1 MPRLEGQIAIVT
13 GAASGFGAA
22 IATRFAREGAQ
33 VMLADIDAAGGKLAT
48 ETLAGQGGDVGFI
61 ATDVSDSAEVK
72 AMIDACVEQFGGLD
86 ILVNNAG
93 YSHQTRPI
101 VEIPEEDFDDVF
113 ATNTKSVYL
122 GAVHGVPV
130 LRERGGGVIINTASI
145 ASKRPRPFG
154 TIYAATKGAVATLT
168 RGLAIEL
175 APDRI
180 RVNAVNPVA
189 ADTAF
194 IARSRGGHP
203 LPDEAREALIAGIPL
218 GRLAEPTDVANAF
231 LFLASDEAQFLTGV
245 LLDVDGGRSLI

>member
-1 MPRLEGQIAIVT
+1 MPAGAEATPSAYRYLVATAGLITTVWGLVALWRWRRRVAAEPGAVRPDDWCYSGAGARQRGRLMPRLEGQIAIVT

-130 LRERGGGVIINTASI
+130 LRERA
-145 ASKRPRPFG
+145 G
-154 TIYAATKGAVATLT
+154 T
-168 RGLAIEL
+168 
-175 APDRI
+175 
-180 RVNAVNPVA
+180 
-189 ADTAF
+189 
-194 IARSRGGHP
+194 
-203 LPDEAREALIAGIPL
+203 
-218 GRLAEPTDVANAF
+218 
-231 LFLASDEAQFLTGV
+231 
-245 LLDVDGGRSLI
+245 